1 MINVMTTFWRFLNEH
16 TIEIPIIQRDYAQG
30 RLGKEELRKT
40 FLKDLK
46 QALDSCKPLKLDFV
60 YGAVE
65 SGKLNPL
72 DGQQRLTTLW
82 LLHWYLAYMAGA
94 MNKDVKRVLAKFTYE
109 TRISSREFCRC
120 LADFD
125 KLPPPGADVVGHIQN
140 QTWFRSAWKDDPTIQ
155 SMLRMLGGTAYNDND
170 GIEGVFHSCY
180 DGECIECRLDQCPY
194 SKAITY
200 GEYWQRLIGTDCPII
215 FYSLD
220 IHGINR
226 TDDLYIKMNARG
238 KPLTSFENFKAD
250 LAGYIEKSK
259 NRSPEWGA
267 FYDFRDGLPIS
278 IDTKWM
284 QLFWANK
291 SPVNTVDEAYFAFV
305 NRFFFVKVCLDKTDD
320 INWLVPSDKE
330 NSNGSY
336 KYLNDSR
343 DGSDFDRKIAYTSLE
358 PYKFHYGEIPLSV
371 LQDLKKTLDAFC
383 DFMNSCKDNIKSPNE
398 LIPQCEWDRG
408 NREFKFVPEYI
419 ADVKPLKDNS
429 GNEIREITVL
439 NQPQRVVFFA
449 ICKFFTEV
457 PTQIDMCESRKR
469 LKRWLRVVWNLVS
482 VQDLDGRQY
491 IRTFSAMR
499 SAMSFISNIDSQDVY
514 GCLANMNVAV
524 KEHPTTFDQQFEE
537 EVNKARKILEPVT
550 TDEGDWEQKIID
562 AESAGFFRGAIRF
575 LFTDKDGNVKWDE
588 FDTKYLSA
596 KKYFVQKGVSQAF
609 RKNALLLRAFL
620 ARLGE
625 STLTEKFWFGNGADF
640 WRNQVLL
647 NADFNSV
654 VSELLQSEITHDN
667 AIPNNTPA
675 WIADDT
681 LLSDAIRKD
690 KKDKDTNGQWH
701 VITDWFRCGSD
712 DKTLTR
718 YAHRIKGNVN
728 DPWQIIPLEDQR
740 AKLLD
745 GMESDQRRGKC
756 YFIGWKSDINFKY
769 NYHWFQWHGI
779 PDENKGE
786 YDIYLL
792 KDDWVHEN
800 DPYMRRDE
808 DTKEKGD
815 KRIYYCF
822 EVEGTETKDS
832 FKDKLNDL
840 IKCAGKQS
848 PVLSRPPSSPT
859 EFINNNH

>member
-1 MINVMTTFWRFLNEH
+1 MNSTEWTFWRFLEENE
-16 TIEIPIIQRDYAQG
+16 IEIPIIQRDYAQG
-30 RLGKEELRKT
+30 RAGKEELRKS
-40 FLKDLK
+40 FLRDIKDTLGD
-46 QALDSCKPLKLDFV
+46 ALGTNKRMKLDFV
-60 YGAVE
+60 YGTNENGV
-65 SGKLNPL
+65 LIPL

-82 LLHWYLAYMAGA
+82 LLHWYVAYRAQ
-94 MNKDVKRVLAKFTYE
+94 KLDEPTVERLRKFSYK
-109 TRISSREFCRC
+109 TRLSSRQFCEK
-120 LADFD
+120 LAGFSE
-125 KLPPPGADVVGHIQN
+125 LPPDGLDVASHIRN
-140 QTWFRSAWKDDPTIQ
+140 QVWFRRAWRNDPTIQ
-155 SMLRMLGGTAYNDND
+155 SMLRMISGTPEDKSNGID
-170 GIEGVFHSCY
+170 GVVNSQQST
-180 DGECIECRLDQCPY
+180 D
-194 SKAITY
+194 
-200 GEYWQRLIGTDCPII
+200 YWIKLTSPDCPIV
-215 FYSLD
+215 FYHLNLY
-220 IHGINR
+220 GI
-226 TDDLYIKMNARG
+226 THSDDLYIKMNARG

-250 LAGYIEKSK
+250 IAGYIEKYK
-259 NRSPEWGA
+259 NRSPEWGTL
-267 FYDFRDGLPIS
+267 YDLCEGLPIRV
-278 IDTKWM
+278 DTKWM

-320 INWLVPSDKE
+320 VNWLVPSDKE

-336 KYLNDSR
+336 EYLNDSR

-358 PYKFHYGEIPLSV
+358 PYKFHNGEIPLSV

-419 ADVKPLKDNS
+419 ADAKPLKDNS

-439 NQPQRVVFFA
+439 SQPQRVVFFA
-449 ICKFFTEV
+449 ICRFFSEV
-457 PTQIDMCESRKR
+457 PAQIDMYESRKR

-514 GCLANMNVAV
+514 GCLAKMNVAV

-562 AESAGFFRGAIRF
+562 AESAGFFRGSIRF
-575 LFTDKDGNVKWDE
+575 LFTDGNGKVNWDE
-588 FDTKYLSA
+588 FDTKYLNA
-596 KKYFVQKGVSQAF
+596 KKYFDQKGVSQAF

-625 STLTEKFWFGNGADF
+625 SNLTEKFWFGNGADF

-647 NADFNSV
+647 NAEFNSV
-654 VSELLQSEITHDN
+654 VSKLLLTDITPDN

-681 LLSDAIRKD
+681 LLSDAIGKD
-690 KKDKDTNGQWH
+690 NDTNGQWH
-701 VITDWFRCGSD
+701 IITDWFSRG

-718 YAHRIKGNVN
+718 YSNRIKGNVN
-728 DPWQIIPLEDQR
+728 YPWQIIPLHEDLR

-769 NYHWFQWHGI
+769 NNHWFQWYGI
-779 PDENKGE
+779 PDEDKGE

-800 DPYMRRDE
+800 DPYMRHDE
-808 DTKEKGD
+808 DTTKDDD
-815 KRIYYCF
+815 KRTYYCF
-822 EVEGTETKDS
+822 KVGAGMTSEMFKGKLDNLVRDS
-832 FKDKLNDL
+832 
-840 IKCAGKQS
+840 
-848 PVLSRPPSSPT
+848 T
-859 EFINNNH
+859 T

>member
-1 MINVMTTFWRFLNEH
+1 MNSTEWTFWRFLKESE
-16 TIEIPIIQRDYAQG
+16 IEIPIIQRDYAQG
-30 RLGKEELRKT
+30 RAGKEELRKS
-40 FLKDLK
+40 FLRDLTD
-46 QALDSCKPLKLDFV
+46 ALGANKRIKLDFV
-60 YGAVE
+60 YGTNENGV
-65 SGKLNPL
+65 LIPL

-82 LLHWYLAYMAGA
+82 LLHWYVAYRAQ
-94 MNKDVKRVLAKFTYE
+94 KLDEPTVERLRKFSYK
-109 TRISSREFCRC
+109 TRLSSRQFCEK
-120 LADFD
+120 LAGFIE
-125 KLPPPGADVVGHIQN
+125 LPPDDLDVASHVRN
-140 QTWFRSAWKDDPTIQ
+140 QVWFRRAWRNDPTIQ
-155 SMLRMLGGTAYNDND
+155 SMLRMISGTLEDKSD
-170 GIEGVFHSCY
+170 GIDGVVNSQQSA
-180 DGECIECRLDQCPY
+180 D
-194 SKAITY
+194 
-200 GEYWQRLIGTDCPII
+200 YWNKLTSSDCPIV
-215 FYSLD
+215 FYHLNLY
-220 IHGINR
+220 GISHS
-226 TDDLYIKMNARG
+226 DDLYIKMNARG

-250 LAGYIEKSK
+250 IAGYIEKNK
-259 NRSPEWGA
+259 NRSPEWGML
-267 FYDFRDGLPIS
+267 YDLCEGLS
-278 IDTKWM
+278 IRVDTKWM

-320 INWLVPSDKE
+320 VNWLVPSDKE

-358 PYKFHYGEIPLSV
+358 PYKFHNGEIPLSV
-371 LQDLKKTLDAFC
+371 LQGLKKTLDAFC

-419 ADVKPLKDNS
+419 ADAKPLKDNS

-439 NQPQRVVFFA
+439 SQPQRVVFFA
-449 ICKFFTEV
+449 ICRFFSEV
-457 PTQIDMCESRKR
+457 PTQIDMYESRKR

-514 GCLANMNVAV
+514 GCLAKMNVAV

-575 LFTDKDGNVKWDE
+575 LFTDGNGKVNWDE
-588 FDTKYLSA
+588 FDKKYLNA
-596 KKYFVQKGVSQAF
+596 KKYFDQKGVSQAF

-625 STLTEKFWFGNGADF
+625 SSMTEKFWFGNGADF

-647 NADFNSV
+647 NAEFTSV
-654 VSELLQSEITHDN
+654 VSELLLTDITPDN

-681 LLSDAIRKD
+681 LLSDAIGKD
-690 KKDKDTNGQWH
+690 NDTNGQWH
-701 VITDWFRCGSD
+701 IITDWFRRGSD

-718 YAHRIKGNVN
+718 YSNRIKGNVN
-728 DPWQIIPLEDQR
+728 YPWQIIPLCS
-740 AKLLD
+740 LLRNQLLV
-745 GMESDQRRGKC
+745 GLESEQRRGKC
-756 YFIGWKSDINFKY
+756 YFIGWTSNINFQY
-769 NYHWFQWHGI
+769 NGQWFQWYGAHSDG
-779 PDENKGE
+779 KF
-786 YDIYLL
+786 DIYLL
-792 KDDWVHEN
+792 KNDWERDSNPYEQHLDDP
-800 DPYMRRDE
+800 DKQGDE
-808 DTKEKGD
+808 RT
-815 KRIYYCF
+815 YYCF
-822 EVEGTETKDS
+822 KVDAAEKIDS
-832 FKDKLNDL
+832 FKNKLNDL
-840 IKCAGKQS
+840 IKRAGKQS
-848 PVLSRPPSSPT
+848 PSSS
-859 EFINNNH
+859 

>member
-1 MINVMTTFWRFLNEH
+1 MNSTEWTFWRFLKESE
-16 TIEIPIIQRDYAQG
+16 IEIPIIQRDYAQG
-30 RLGKEELRKT
+30 RAGKEELRKS
-40 FLKDLK
+40 FLRDLTD
-46 QALDSCKPLKLDFV
+46 ALGANKRIKLDFV
-60 YGAVE
+60 YGTNENGV
-65 SGKLNPL
+65 LIPL

-82 LLHWYLAYMAGA
+82 LLHWYVAYRAQ
-94 MNKDVKRVLAKFTYE
+94 KLDEPTVERLRKFSYK
-109 TRISSREFCRC
+109 TRLSSRQFCEK
-120 LADFD
+120 LAGFIE
-125 KLPPPGADVVGHIQN
+125 LPPDDLDVASHVRN
-140 QTWFRSAWKDDPTIQ
+140 QVWFRRAWRNDPTIQ
-155 SMLRMLGGTAYNDND
+155 SMLRMISGTLEDKSD
-170 GIEGVFHSCY
+170 GIDGVVNSQQSA
-180 DGECIECRLDQCPY
+180 D
-194 SKAITY
+194 
-200 GEYWQRLIGTDCPII
+200 YWNKLTSSDCPIV
-215 FYSLD
+215 FYHLNLY
-220 IHGINR
+220 GISHS
-226 TDDLYIKMNARG
+226 DDLYIKMNARG

-250 LAGYIEKSK
+250 IAGYIEKNK
-259 NRSPEWGA
+259 NRSPEWGML
-267 FYDFRDGLPIS
+267 YDLCEGLS
-278 IDTKWM
+278 IRVDTKWM

-320 INWLVPSDKE
+320 VNWLVPSDKE

-358 PYKFHYGEIPLSV
+358 PYKFHNGEIPLSV
-371 LQDLKKTLDAFC
+371 LQGLKKTLDAFC

-419 ADVKPLKDNS
+419 ADAKPLKDNS

-439 NQPQRVVFFA
+439 SQPQRVVFFA
-449 ICKFFTEV
+449 ICRFFSEV
-457 PTQIDMCESRKR
+457 PTQIDMYESRKR

-514 GCLANMNVAV
+514 GCLAKMNVAV

-575 LFTDKDGNVKWDE
+575 LFTDGNGKVNWDE
-588 FDTKYLSA
+588 FDKKYLNA
-596 KKYFVQKGVSQAF
+596 KKYFDQEGVSQAF

-625 STLTEKFWFGNGADF
+625 SSMTEKFWFGNGADF

-647 NADFNSV
+647 NAEFTSV
-654 VSELLQSEITHDN
+654 VSELLLTDITPDN

-681 LLSDAIRKD
+681 LLSDAIGKD
-690 KKDKDTNGQWH
+690 NDTNGQWH
-701 VITDWFRCGSD
+701 IITDWFRRGSD

-718 YAHRIKGNVN
+718 YSNRIKGNVN
-728 DPWQIIPLEDQR
+728 YPWQIIPLCS
-740 AKLLD
+740 LLRNQLLV
-745 GMESDQRRGKC
+745 GLESEQRRGKC
-756 YFIGWKSDINFKY
+756 YFIGWTSNINFQY
-769 NYHWFQWHGI
+769 NGQWFQWYGAHSDG
-779 PDENKGE
+779 KF
-786 YDIYLL
+786 DIYLL
-792 KDDWVHEN
+792 KNDWERDSNPYEQHLDDP
-800 DPYMRRDE
+800 DKQGDE
-808 DTKEKGD
+808 RT
-815 KRIYYCF
+815 YYCF
-822 EVEGTETKDS
+822 KVDAAEKIDS
-832 FKDKLNDL
+832 FKNKLNDL
-840 IKCAGKQS
+840 IKRAGKQS
-848 PVLSRPPSSPT
+848 PSSS
-859 EFINNNH
+859 

>member
-1 MINVMTTFWRFLNEH
+1 MNSTEWTFWRFLEENE
-16 TIEIPIIQRDYAQG
+16 IEIPIIQRDYAQG
-30 RLGKEELRKT
+30 RAGKEELRKS
-40 FLKDLK
+40 FLRDLKDTLGD
-46 QALDSCKPLKLDFV
+46 ALGTNKRMKLDFV
-60 YGAVE
+60 YGTNENGV
-65 SGKLNPL
+65 LIPL

-82 LLHWYLAYMAGA
+82 LLHWYVAYRAQKLDEPTVG
-94 MNKDVKRVLAKFTYE
+94 RLRKFSYK
-109 TRISSREFCRC
+109 TRLSSRQFCEK
-120 LADFD
+120 LAGFSE
-125 KLPPPGADVVGHIQN
+125 LPPDGLDVASHIRN
-140 QTWFRSAWKDDPTIQ
+140 QVWFRRAWRNDPTIQ
-155 SMLRMLGGTAYNDND
+155 SMLRMISGTPEDKSNGID
-170 GIEGVFHSCY
+170 GVVNSQQST
-180 DGECIECRLDQCPY
+180 D
-194 SKAITY
+194 
-200 GEYWQRLIGTDCPII
+200 YWIKLTSPDCPIV
-215 FYSLD
+215 FYHLNLY
-220 IHGINR
+220 GISHS
-226 TDDLYIKMNARG
+226 DDLYIKMNARG

-250 LAGYIEKSK
+250 IAGYIEKYK
-259 NRSPEWGA
+259 NRSPEWGKL
-267 FYDFRDGLPIS
+267 YDLCEGLPIRM
-278 IDTKWM
+278 DTKWM

-305 NRFFFVKVCLDKTDD
+305 NRFFFAKVCLDKTDD
-320 INWLVPSDKE
+320 VNWLVPSDNE

-358 PYKFHYGEIPLSV
+358 PYKFHNGEIPLSV

-383 DFMNSCKDNIKSPNE
+383 DFMNSCKDNIKSLNE

-419 ADVKPLKDNS
+419 ADAKPLKDNS

-439 NQPQRVVFFA
+439 SQPQRVVFFA
-449 ICKFFTEV
+449 ICRFFSEV
-457 PTQIDMCESRKR
+457 PAQIDMYESRKR

-514 GCLANMNVAV
+514 GCLAKMNVAV

-562 AESAGFFRGAIRF
+562 AESAGFFRGSIRF
-575 LFTDKDGNVKWDE
+575 LFTDGNGKVNWDE
-588 FDTKYLSA
+588 FDTKYLNA
-596 KKYFVQKGVSQAF
+596 KKYFDQKGVSQAF

-625 STLTEKFWFGNGADF
+625 SNLTEKFWFGNGADF

-647 NADFNSV
+647 NAEFNSV
-654 VSELLQSEITHDN
+654 VSKLLLTDITPDN
-667 AIPNNTPA
+667 AIPNNTSA

-681 LLSDAIRKD
+681 LLSDAIGKD
-690 KKDKDTNGQWH
+690 NDTNGQWH
-701 VITDWFRCGSD
+701 IITDWFSRG
-712 DKTLTR
+712 DKTLTK
-718 YAHRIKGNVN
+718 YSNRIKGNVN
-728 DPWQIIPLEDQR
+728 YPWQIIPLHEDQR

-769 NYHWFQWHGI
+769 NDHWFQWYGI
-779 PDENKGE
+779 PDEDKGE

-800 DPYMRRDE
+800 DPYMRHDE
-808 DTKEKGD
+808 DTTKDGD
-815 KRIYYCF
+815 KRTYYCF
-822 EVEGTETKDS
+822 EVGAGMTSEMFKEKLDNLVIDSTK
-832 FKDKLNDL
+832 
-840 IKCAGKQS
+840 
-848 PVLSRPPSSPT
+848 
-859 EFINNNH
+859 

>member
-1 MINVMTTFWRFLNEH
+1 MNSTEWTFWRFLEENE
-16 TIEIPIIQRDYAQG
+16 IEIPIIQRDYAQG
-30 RLGKEELRKT
+30 RAGKEELRKS
-40 FLKDLK
+40 FLRDIKDTLGD
-46 QALDSCKPLKLDFV
+46 ALGTNKRMKLDFV
-60 YGAVE
+60 YGTNENGV
-65 SGKLNPL
+65 LIPL

-82 LLHWYLAYMAGA
+82 LLHWYVAYRAQ
-94 MNKDVKRVLAKFTYE
+94 KLDEPTVERLRKFSYK
-109 TRISSREFCRC
+109 TRLSSRQFCEK
-120 LADFD
+120 LAGFSE
-125 KLPPPGADVVGHIQN
+125 LPPDGLDVASHIRN
-140 QTWFRSAWKDDPTIQ
+140 QVWFRRAWRNDPTIQ
-155 SMLRMLGGTAYNDND
+155 SMLRMISGTPEDKSNGID
-170 GIEGVFHSCY
+170 GVVNSQQST
-180 DGECIECRLDQCPY
+180 D
-194 SKAITY
+194 
-200 GEYWQRLIGTDCPII
+200 YWIKLTSPDCPIV
-215 FYSLD
+215 FYHLNLY
-220 IHGINR
+220 GISHS
-226 TDDLYIKMNARG
+226 DDLYIKMNARG

-250 LAGYIEKSK
+250 IAGYIEKYK
-259 NRSPEWGA
+259 NRSPEWGTL
-267 FYDFRDGLPIS
+267 YDLCEGLPIRV
-278 IDTKWM
+278 DTKWM

-320 INWLVPSDKE
+320 VNWLVPSDKE

-336 KYLNDSR
+336 EYLNDSR

-358 PYKFHYGEIPLSV
+358 PYKFHNGEIPLSV

-419 ADVKPLKDNS
+419 ADAKPLKDNS

-439 NQPQRVVFFA
+439 SQPQRVVFFA
-449 ICKFFTEV
+449 ICRFFSEV
-457 PTQIDMCESRKR
+457 PAQIDMYESRKR

-514 GCLANMNVAV
+514 GCLAKMNVAV

-562 AESAGFFRGAIRF
+562 AESAGFFRGSIRF
-575 LFTDKDGNVKWDE
+575 LFTDGNGKVNWDE
-588 FDTKYLSA
+588 FDTKYLNA
-596 KKYFVQKGVSQAF
+596 KKYFDQKGVSQAF

-625 STLTEKFWFGNGADF
+625 SNLTEKFWFGNGADF

-647 NADFNSV
+647 NAEFNSV
-654 VSELLQSEITHDN
+654 VSKLLLTDITPDN

-681 LLSDAIRKD
+681 LLSDAIGKD
-690 KKDKDTNGQWH
+690 NDTNGQWH
-701 VITDWFRCGSD
+701 IITDWFSRG

-718 YAHRIKGNVN
+718 YSNRIKGNVN
-728 DPWQIIPLEDQR
+728 YPWQIIPLHEDLR

-769 NYHWFQWHGI
+769 NYHWFQWYGI
-779 PDENKGE
+779 PDEDKGE

-800 DPYMRRDE
+800 DPYMRHDE
-808 DTKEKGD
+808 DTTKDDD
-815 KRIYYCF
+815 KRTYYCF
-822 EVEGTETKDS
+822 KVGAGMTSEMFKGKLDNLVRDS
-832 FKDKLNDL
+832 
-840 IKCAGKQS
+840 
-848 PVLSRPPSSPT
+848 T
-859 EFINNNH
+859 T

>member
-1 MINVMTTFWRFLNEH
+1 
-16 TIEIPIIQRDYAQG
+16 
-30 RLGKEELRKT
+30 
-40 FLKDLK
+40 
-46 QALDSCKPLKLDFV
+46 
-60 YGAVE
+60 
-65 SGKLNPL
+65 
-72 DGQQRLTTLW
+72 
-82 LLHWYLAYMAGA
+82 
-94 MNKDVKRVLAKFTYE
+94 
-109 TRISSREFCRC
+109 
-120 LADFD
+120 
-125 KLPPPGADVVGHIQN
+125 
-140 QTWFRSAWKDDPTIQ
+140 
-155 SMLRMLGGTAYNDND
+155 MLRMMSGTLEDKSD
-170 GIEGVFHSCY
+170 GIDGVVNSQQST
-180 DGECIECRLDQCPY
+180 D
-194 SKAITY
+194 
-200 GEYWQRLIGTDCPII
+200 YWNKLTSPDCPIV
-215 FYSLD
+215 FYHLNLY
-220 IHGINR
+220 GISHS
-226 TDDLYIKMNARG
+226 DDLYIKMNARG

-250 LAGYIEKSK
+250 IAGYIEKYK
-259 NRSPEWGA
+259 NRSPEWGRL
-267 FYDFRDGLPIS
+267 YDLCEGLPIRV
-278 IDTKWM
+278 DTKWM

-320 INWLVPSDKE
+320 VNWLVPSDKE

-358 PYKFHYGEIPLSV
+358 PYKFHNGEIPLSV

-419 ADVKPLKDNS
+419 AGVKPLKDNS

-439 NQPQRVVFFA
+439 SQPQRVVFFA
-449 ICKFFTEV
+449 ICKFFSEV
-457 PTQIDMCESRKR
+457 PTPIDMYESRKR

-514 GCLANMNVAV
+514 GCLAKMNVAV

-550 TDEGDWEQKIID
+550 TDEGDWEQMIID

-575 LFTDKDGNVKWDE
+575 LFTDKDGMVKWDE

-596 KKYFVQKGVSQAF
+596 KKYFDQKGVSQAF

-625 STLTEKFWFGNGADF
+625 SNLTEKFWFGNGADF

-647 NADFNSV
+647 NAEFNSV
-654 VSELLQSEITHDN
+654 VSELLLTDITPDN

-681 LLSDAIRKD
+681 LLSDAIGKD
-690 KKDKDTNGQWH
+690 NDTNGQWH
-701 VITDWFRCGSD
+701 IITDWFRRGSD

-718 YAHRIKGNVN
+718 YSNRIKGNVN
-728 DPWQIIPLEDQR
+728 YPWQIIPLCN
-740 AKLLD
+740 LLRNQLLV
-745 GMESDQRRGKC
+745 GLESEQRRGKC
-756 YFIGWKSDINFKY
+756 YFIGWTSNINFRY
-769 NYHWFQWHGI
+769 NGQWFQWHGA
-779 PDENKGE
+779 PGDGE

-792 KDDWVHEN
+792 KNDWKN
-800 DPYMRRDE
+800 QSDPYEQHQEDLAKQGDE
-808 DTKEKGD
+808 RT
-815 KRIYYCF
+815 YYCF
-822 EVEGTETKDS
+822 KVEATETKDS
-832 FKDKLNDL
+832 FKGKLNDL
-840 IKCAGKQS
+840 IRCAGKQS
-848 PVLSRPPSSPT
+848 PSSS
-859 EFINNNH
+859 

>member
-1 MINVMTTFWRFLNEH
+1 MNSTEWTFWRFLKESE
-16 TIEIPIIQRDYAQG
+16 IEIPIIQRDYAQG
-30 RLGKEELRKT
+30 RAGKEELRKS
-40 FLKDLK
+40 FLRDLTD
-46 QALDSCKPLKLDFV
+46 ALGTNKRMKLDFV
-60 YGAVE
+60 YGTNENGV
-65 SGKLNPL
+65 LIPL

-82 LLHWYLAYMAGA
+82 LLHWYVAYRAQ
-94 MNKDVKRVLAKFTYE
+94 KLDKPTIERLRKFSYR
-109 TRISSREFCRC
+109 TRLSSRQFCGK
-120 LADFD
+120 LAGFSE
-125 KLPPPGADVVGHIQN
+125 LPPDDLDVASHIRN
-140 QTWFRSAWKDDPTIQ
+140 QVWFRRAWRNDPTIQ
-155 SMLRMLGGTAYNDND
+155 SMLRMISGTLEDKSD
-170 GIEGVFHSCY
+170 GIDGVVNSQQSA
-180 DGECIECRLDQCPY
+180 D
-194 SKAITY
+194 
-200 GEYWQRLIGTDCPII
+200 YWNKLTSSDCPIV
-215 FYSLD
+215 FYHLNLY
-220 IHGINR
+220 GISHS
-226 TDDLYIKMNARG
+226 DDLYIKMNARG

-250 LAGYIEKSK
+250 IAGYIEKYK
-259 NRSPEWGA
+259 NRSPEWGKL
-267 FYDFRDGLPIS
+267 YDLCEGLPIRV
-278 IDTKWM
+278 DTKWM

-320 INWLVPSDKE
+320 VNWLVPSDKE

-358 PYKFHYGEIPLSV
+358 PYKFHNGEIPLSV

-419 ADVKPLKDNS
+419 ADAKPLKDNS

-439 NQPQRVVFFA
+439 SQPQRVVFFA
-449 ICKFFTEV
+449 ICRFFSEV
-457 PTQIDMCESRKR
+457 PAQIDMYESRKR

-514 GCLANMNVAV
+514 GCLAKMNVAV

-575 LFTDKDGNVKWDE
+575 LFTDENGKVNWDE
-588 FDTKYLSA
+588 FDTKYLNA
-596 KKYFVQKGVSQAF
+596 KKYFDQKGVSQAF

-620 ARLGE
+620 ARIGE
-625 STLTEKFWFGNGADF
+625 SNLTEKFWFGNGADF

-647 NADFNSV
+647 NAEFNSV
-654 VSELLQSEITHDN
+654 VSELLLTDITPDN

-681 LLSDAIRKD
+681 LISDAIGKD
-690 KKDKDTNGQWH
+690 NDTNGQWH
-701 VITDWFRCGSD
+701 IITDWFRRGSD

-718 YAHRIKGNVN
+718 YSNRIKGNVN
-728 DPWQIIPLEDQR
+728 YPWQIIPLCN
-740 AKLLD
+740 LLRNQLLV
-745 GMESDQRRGKC
+745 GLESEQRRGKC
-756 YFIGWKSDINFKY
+756 YFIGWTSNINFRY
-769 NYHWFQWHGI
+769 NGQWFQWYGA
-779 PDENKGE
+779 PGDGK

-792 KDDWVHEN
+792 KNDWKN
-800 DPYMRRDE
+800 QSDPYEQHQEDLAKQGDE
-808 DTKEKGD
+808 RT
-815 KRIYYCF
+815 YYCF
-822 EVEGTETKDS
+822 KVDAAEKIDG
-832 FKDKLNDL
+832 FKNKLNDL
-840 IKCAGKQS
+840 IKRAGKQS
-848 PVLSRPPSSPT
+848 PSSS
-859 EFINNNH
+859 